1 MAAANQK
8 NVAGRQESVPPTAR
22 LVSDEQVVIE
32 AFRVARVLGS
42 ADRSIGGPPRAWLL
56 HRLALTP
63 GIRVA
68 DLADGCGL
76 DASTASRHVRTL
88 EDAGLLVRMG
98 DPDDRRAARLSL
110 TPTGQ
115 QALDLALRVRAAL
128 VARATEHWSGADR
141 RRLADLLGRLSED
154 LAAAAAPSLQSSQGA
169 PAALGPYQSSPH
181 EAQAEAA
188 R

>member
-1 MAAANQK
+1 MSL
-8 NVAGRQESVPPTAR
+8 VTEEGTTGQEVQHPPA
-22 LVSDEQVVIE
+22 DEQVVIE

-56 HRLALTP
+56 HRLALAP

-68 DLADGCGL
+68 DLADSCGL

-88 EDAGLLVRMG
+88 EDSGLLARVG

-110 TPTGQ
+110 TQAGQ
-115 QALDLALRVRAAL
+115 DALDAALRVRAAL
-128 VARATEHWSGADR
+128 VSRATADWSATDR
-141 RRLADLLGRLSED
+141 RRLTDLLSRLSGD
-154 LAAAAAPSLQSSQGA
+154 LVAASTPNSTTTKGTTT
-169 PAALGPYQSSPH
+169 
-181 EAQAEAA
+181 